1 MAEAPTRILIAD
13 DHRTFAELFAMGLE
27 REPDLEAVGHAHTAA
42 EAIQLTAS
50 LQPDIVIMDVRLGD
64 EDGIEVT
71 AQLTERYDDL
81 CVIIL
86 TGHPDPSVV
95 SRAARAGAC
104 GFLPKGGA
112 LAAMLHA
119 LRSARRGSLV
129 LPPEM
134 LELMTQ
140 SAMPPVDRRPRRPQ
154 PHPRRAGGPR
164 AARSRPEPALDRP
177 SHRAAG
183 RGVPGAARQRHDQ
196 ARCPL
201 AARGRRDGQPL
212 RADLRRHPVM
222 DRLGRRSRP
231 AAPSPDGAPRPDSE
245 GVDGGSPE
253 RRSQVWRALARFA
266 LFGTIALLAVV
277 AATVV
282 IAERVT
288 RGEMLRHA
296 QRTTADV
303 ARTIITPLANEDL
316 RAGDPKTV
324 ARLDDVMKSRMKD
337 GSLMRV
343 KVWSEDGT
351 VLWSDDS
358 RLIGRRFELEPQDA
372 ALLSTLGSTA
382 EFTTLEREENEFEP
396 QVGEVAEVYDGFTD
410 RTGRPL
416 LLELYVPVGGLD
428 KESRAQV
435 RTLLP
440 LTVGGPALLLLILL
454 PLALSMAR
462 RIDHAAAERSAL
474 LRHAVAASALERRR
488 IAGDLHDGVVQDLAG
503 IGYALPAIGSSLPDG
518 PETHEARQSL
528 EKVTEVVQRDL
539 SALRSVITDIY
550 PPDLNQGGLLPA
562 SQMLVSEVRYSGV
575 EVELDV
581 DPTVSEA
588 TLPIDTA
595 VLAYRVL
602 RESLRNV
609 TRHSGATR
617 ARVALRVEDGDL
629 VIVVADDGV
638 GFDPD
643 APPPEGHFGVRLLED
658 TLTHVGGSLR
668 IVSAPHQG
676 TEVTARFPASWS
688 SSP

>member
-1 MAEAPTRILIAD
+1 MRWP
-13 DHRTFAELFAMGLE
+13 G
-27 REPDLEAVGHAHTAA
+27 
-42 EAIQLTAS
+42 
-50 LQPDIVIMDVRLGD
+50 RLG
-64 EDGIEVT
+64 
-71 AQLTERYDDL
+71 
-81 CVIIL
+81 
-86 TGHPDPSVV
+86 
-95 SRAARAGAC
+95 
-104 GFLPKGGA
+104 
-112 LAAMLHA
+112 
-119 LRSARRGSLV
+119 
-129 LPPEM
+129 
-134 LELMTQ
+134 
-140 SAMPPVDRRPRRPQ
+140 
-154 PHPRRAGGPR
+154 
-164 AARSRPEPALDRP
+164 
-177 SHRAAG
+177 
-183 RGVPGAARQRHDQ
+183 
-196 ARCPL
+196 
-201 AARGRRDGQPL
+201 
-212 RADLRRHPVM
+212 
-222 DRLGRRSRP
+222 RP
-231 AAPSPDGAPRPDSE
+231 AAPYREGAPRAGGE
-245 GVDGGSPE
+245 GGEVGSSE

-266 LFGTIALLAVV
+266 LFGSIALLAVV
-277 AATVV
+277 AGTIV

-316 RAGDPKTV
+316 RDGDPGTV
-324 ARLDDVMKSRMKD
+324 ARLDDVMKARMKD
-337 GSLMRV
+337 GSLLRV

-351 VLWSDDS
+351 VLWSDDP

-382 EFTTLEREENEFEP
+382 EFTTLEREENVFES
-396 QVGEVAEVYDGFTD
+396 QVGEVAEVYHGFTD

-518 PETHEARQSL
+518 PDADEARQNL
-528 EKVTEVVQRDL
+528 EKVTQVVQRDL

-588 TLPIDTA
+588 TLPMDTA
-595 VLAYRVL
+595 VLGYRVL

-617 ARVALRVEDGDL
+617 ASVALRVEDNDL

-638 GFDPD
+638 GFDLD
-643 APPPEGHFGVRLLED
+643 APPPEGHFGLRLLED
-658 TLTHVGGSLR
+658 TVNHVGGSLR
-668 IVSAPHQG
+668 IVSAPNRG